1 MRRFI
6 QVFIFC
12 FITAS
17 LIAQD
22 NQLVC
27 KLGFSFQISKNDNWG
42 LNEPVV
48 TEVVPGSPACE
59 SGLKVNDIILEVNG
73 NGTFLKPAYTIMEWF
88 DDVEASMSI
97 SIRNFE
103 SSFKQMV
110 IKKDCRMAN
119 AISEIQLTPVFAFYS
134 LEDVQD
140 REFVIP
146 IKTNSNPE
154 ADFYNYRTYDF
165 ASYEGEFSN
174 LDERINAIFIRV
186 LSQMGLKQ
194 DKNDPDFI
202 IQTHYSYQSNPSFN
216 PDLLDLSRYSETW
229 RFDVRNNNMVK
240 LPLYDPTA
248 AVRTNDV
255 MYDLEFGFRFY
266 DRKFIEPGK
275 SVVVYESEVKEKLK
289 GNYPLLDYLEMNLP
303 LILIKFPYSKN
314 ESLGKYRVKFSRF
327 NYTGISYDIND
338 LKTIVYVAPDS
349 PAAKAGIV
357 AGDVVTNVRGYSF
370 KHNSKNLTES
380 YRRFIAETMKYRDP
394 KTKYTDS
401 SGFSNAMFW
410 DISYYYDIA
419 KEFDNKKK
427 YNSGF
432 TYLFSF
438 NQYIDWEIAKSIP
451 FEVKR
456 KGASISFDIVPEL
469 RRHSQILVE

>member
-1 MRRFI
+1 MRRFL
-6 QVFIFC
+6 QVFIFS
-12 FITAS
+12 FLAVA
-17 LIAQD
+17 LVAQD

-42 LNEPVV
+42 FNEPVV
-48 TEVVPGSPACE
+48 TEVVPGSPAYE
-59 SGLKVNDIILEVNG
+59 SGLKVNDIILEVN
-73 NGTFLKPAYTIMEWF
+73 TIMEWF
-88 DDVEASMSI
+88 DDVETSMSI

-110 IKKDCRMAN
+110 INKDCRLSN
-119 AISEIQLTPVFAFYS
+119 AISEVQLTPVFAFYS

-140 REFVIP
+140 REFIIP
-146 IKTNSNPE
+146 IKTNSNSDAE
-154 ADFYNYRTYDF
+154 FFNYRTYDF
-165 ASYEGEFSN
+165 ASYEGELSD
-174 LDERINAIFIRV
+174 LDDRINAIFIRV